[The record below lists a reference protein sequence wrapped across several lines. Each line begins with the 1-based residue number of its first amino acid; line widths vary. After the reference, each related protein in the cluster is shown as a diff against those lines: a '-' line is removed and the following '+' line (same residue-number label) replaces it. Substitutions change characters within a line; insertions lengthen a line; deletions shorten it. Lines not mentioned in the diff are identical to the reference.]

1 MKESL
6 SADVC
11 YPACTVVLIED
22 RLNFRHLILMS
33 RDVGSGTIQSLF
45 LATPKANDNCSLWIG
60 INFFKDSGYFHHRY
74 GSRTVVGGAGAT
86 VPGIQARRKYN
97 IFIRFFGTF
106 YLGYGVKGGRHTPAS
121 GMCPNF
127 DCGGRSVLNHSEE
140 LTVVLQGNIYHRNLF
155 CTCRED
161 FINSKPTGPVGRNNT
176 CGSGILQ
183 FFVHGS
189 GSFTRG
195 FY

>member
-33 RDVGSGTIQSLF
+33 RDVGSGTVESLF

-60 INFFKDSGYFHHRY
+60 INFFKDPGHLHHRY
-74 GSRTVVGGAGAT
+74 GSCSVISSAGAA
-86 VPGIQARRKYN
+86 VPGIQVRRKYN

-106 YLGYGVKGGRHTPAS
+106 YLGYGIESRCHSFIS
-121 GMCPNF
+121 GVGLNLNF
-127 DCGGRSVLNHSEE
+127 WHCAILDHSVQ
-140 LTVVLQGNIYHRNLF
+140 LTVVLQGKIYYRYFFCSGGENLVH
-155 CTCRED
+155 T
-161 FINSKPTGPVGRNNT
+161 KPPG
-176 CGSGILQ
+176 
-183 FFVHGS
+183 
-189 GSFTRG
+189 
-195 FY
+195 